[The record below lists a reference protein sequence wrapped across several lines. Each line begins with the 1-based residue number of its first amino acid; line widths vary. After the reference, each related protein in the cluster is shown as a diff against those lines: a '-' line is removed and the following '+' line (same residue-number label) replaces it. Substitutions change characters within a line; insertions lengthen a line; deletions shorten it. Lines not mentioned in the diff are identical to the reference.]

1 MADIFIS
8 YAKEDRERAGVLAEA
23 LAGLGWSVFWD
34 RTIPAGLT
42 WREFIGKEL
51 EEARSVVVAWSAAS
65 VKSQW
70 VLEEAEQAK
79 KKRILVP
86 VLIQP
91 VEAPFGFGSL
101 QAADLSTWDGRADAS
116 AFQKLAEDM
125 GRILGVPPIQA
136 EQEER
141 RQADEAGRKQQA
153 SEVPAPEDSD
163 AKGGDEAEP
172 VSAGGE
178 VVSVDNVGEDD
189 PKASQVERKGDPV
202 MTYLKE
208 KLLPGVI
215 AALAVA
221 AALGIVSATSSGRL
235 ISLMGGAT
243 QQSLISLEG
252 GATQQG
258 GDVIPPG
265 TIVSFAG
272 PESNVPAGWLLCDGA
287 ELSIEEHS
295 ELYEAIGTAWGKGV
309 KTFRLPDLRGVFL
322 RGVSG
327 DRGDGFEDPD
337 AQYREPR
344 NGGNDGKEVGSF
356 QAASLADHQHMWA
369 FTVGGRD
376 NEQDSVKTWKNVK
389 EKNEIPEFEDH
400 EILSY
405 SRQDQIPSGSGK
417 DDNYNK
423 IQKFDE
429 DEGAWTGPEP
439 EHTLSSS
446 PSDPRPKNAYVNFI
460 IKY

>member
-141 RQADEAGRKQQA
+141 RQAEEPGRKQQA
-153 SEVPAPEDSD
+153 GEVPAPEDSD
-163 AKGGDEAEP
+163 AEAGDEAEP

-178 VVSVDNVGEDD
+178 EVSVENAGEDR
-189 PKASQVERKGDPV
+189 PKASQVERIGDPV

-215 AALAVA
+215 AALVVA
-221 AALGIVSATSSGRL
+221 AALGIVSASSSGRL

-243 QQSLISLEG
+243 QKSLISLEG

-265 TIVSFAG
+265 TIVPFAG
-272 PESNVPAGWLLCDGA
+272 PDSDVPTGWRLCNGELLPTEG
-287 ELSIEEHS
+287 EFS
-295 ELYEAIGTAWGKGV
+295 ELYGVIRTAWGSGENK
-309 KTFRLPDLRGVFL
+309 FRLPDLRGVFL

-327 DRGDGFEDPD
+327 NREDGFEDPNAD
-337 AQYREPR
+337 LRESL
-344 NGGNDGKEVGSF
+344 NGGNSGNRVGSF
-356 QAASLADHQHMWA
+356 QAASLADHIHRWA
-369 FTVGGRD
+369 IHGIWED
-376 NEQDSVKTWKNVK
+376 NHGNEDQRLLQTWDQTGKSY
-389 EKNEIPEFEDH
+389 D
-400 EILSY
+400 ILKY
-405 SRQDQIPSGSGK
+405 NGHPQIPSGGGTK
-417 DDNYNK
+417 QDNYNE
-423 IQKFDE
+423 IGQPVE
-429 DEGAWTGPEP
+429 NEGAWTGPDP